1 MCDPEDRHGV
11 GVTAEVTV
19 AERLMVPFSPCTPA
33 DVDKL
38 AVSGR
43 QGSSLS
49 SGSCS
54 EGTVCSDTS
63 CVHHETLGG
72 LRGPSTD
79 GVDRETGHLPFPR
92 WGGGLSLLLGGS
104 CERSSA

>member
-1 MCDPEDRHGV
+1 
-11 GVTAEVTV
+11 
-19 AERLMVPFSPCTPA
+19 MVLFSPCTPA

-49 SGSCS
+49 SGACS

-72 LRGPSTD
+72 LRALSSSCPVQMEWT
-79 GVDRETGHLPFPR
+79 EKLATC
-92 WGGGLSLLLGGS
+92 LSLAGEGGCLFS
-104 CERSSA
+104 